1 MRKNPR
7 LEGQHRLEAQMSDEA
22 IKPKIVEIIRR
33 HTGQMPEVK
42 IFLFGSRAVNRHTI
56 RSDFDIGLES
66 AAKIPLATLAQIRE
80 ELEQLPLLPKIDLVD
95 FKRVSPEFARQA
107 RQHLEEW

>member
-1 MRKNPR
+1 MRKSPR
-7 LEGQHRLEAQMSDEA
+7 YEGQRWLEAEMNDEA

-33 HTGQMPEVK
+33 HTGRLPEVK
-42 IFLFGSRAVNRHTI
+42 IFLFGSRAAGQHTL

-66 AAKIPLATLAQIRE
+66 TAKIPLATLAQIRE
-80 ELEQLPLLPKIDLVD
+80 ELEQLPLLPQIDLVD